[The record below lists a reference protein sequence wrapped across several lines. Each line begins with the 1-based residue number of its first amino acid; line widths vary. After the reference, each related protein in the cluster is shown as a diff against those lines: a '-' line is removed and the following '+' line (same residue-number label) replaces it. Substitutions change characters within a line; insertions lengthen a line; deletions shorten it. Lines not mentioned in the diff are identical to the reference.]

1 MILIA
6 DSGSTKS
13 DWVAISQNST
23 IRYSTVG
30 INPYFHDEEFVF
42 SAIKDNQSLY
52 SISSQIEEVYF
63 YGAGCSSEKLNS
75 IVLRGLQKVFTQA
88 EIHVDHDLSACAL
101 ATYQGEPGI
110 SCIIGTGSNSCFYD
124 GTNIFESIPALG
136 YILGD
141 EGSGAYFGKKLLAD
155 FLYNKLPENIHFSL
169 QNDLGLDKEKII
181 SNVYMKPGAN
191 VYLASF
197 MPFIFSHFDDKYIS
211 NMILEGFK
219 TFIDTHVRC
228 YQDYT
233 KYKVHFIGSIAC
245 LFQKELDQACQF
257 YNVTLGQVIKKPI
270 DGLADYHKKMEL
282 DKIENNERIN

>member
-13 DWVAISQNST
+13 DWVAISKNST

-42 SAIKDNQSLY
+42 SAIKENQSLY
-52 SISSQIEEVYF
+52 SIGSKIEEVYF
-63 YGAGCSSEKLNS
+63 YGAGCSSEKLNG
-75 IVLRGLQKVFTQA
+75 IVLRGLQKVFTHA

-124 GTNIFESIPALG
+124 GTNIFENIPALG

-155 FLYNKLPENIHFSL
+155 FLYKKLPENIHFSL

-270 DGLADYHKKMEL
+270 DGLADYHMKMEL
-282 DKIENNERIN
+282 VKIENNERIN

>member
-169 QNDLGLDKEKII
+169 ENDLGLDKEKII

-270 DGLADYHKKMEL
+270 DGLADYHMKMEL
-282 DKIENNERIN
+282 VKIENNERIN

>member
-124 GTNIFESIPALG
+124 GTNIFENIPALG

-270 DGLADYHKKMEL
+270 DGLADYHRKMEL
-282 DKIENNERIN
+282 VKIENNERIN

>member
-270 DGLADYHKKMEL
+270 DGLADYHMKMEL
-282 DKIENNERIN
+282 VKIENNERIN

>member
-13 DWVAISQNST
+13 DWVAISNNDT
-23 IRYSTVG
+23 IRFNTVG
-30 INPYFHDEEFVF
+30 FNPYFHDEEFVF
-42 SAIKDNQSLY
+42 SGIKDNQSLY
-52 SISSQIEEVYF
+52 SISSQIEKVYF

-75 IVLRGLQKVFTQA
+75 IILRGLQKVFTHA
-88 EIHVDHDLSACAL
+88 EINVDHDLSACAF

-124 GTNIFESIPALG
+124 GFNVLESIPSLG

-155 FLYNKLPENIHFSL
+155 FLYNKLPANIHLSL
-169 QNDLGLDKEKII
+169 QKELDLDKEKII

-197 MPFIFSHFDDKYIS
+197 MPFIFSHFKDKFIS

-219 TFIDTHVRC
+219 SFIDIHVKC
-228 YQDYT
+228 YDNYDT
-233 KYKVHFIGSIAC
+233 YKVHFIGSIAC
-245 LFQKELDQACQF
+245 LFKKELEQACLF
-257 YNVTLGQVIKKPI
+257 HNVTLGQLIQKPI
-270 DGLADYHKKMEL
+270 DGLVDYHLKAQTIKV
-282 DKIENNERIN
+282 ENNERIN

>member
-13 DWVAISQNST
+13 DWAAKSKNETVKD
-23 IRYSTVG
+23 STVG
-30 INPYFHDEEFVF
+30 INPYFHDEKFIF
-42 SAIKDNQSLY
+42 SAIRNNQALY
-52 SISSQIEEVYF
+52 SISSQIEAVYF

-75 IVLRGLQKVFTQA
+75 TVLRGLQKVFTQA
-88 EIHVDHDLSACAL
+88 KIHVDHDLTTCSSVS
-101 ATYQGEPGI
+101 YQGDFGI
-110 SCIIGTGSNSCFYD
+110 TCIIGTGSNSCFYD
-124 GTNIFESIPALG
+124 GTNIFENIPAIG

-141 EGSGAYFGKKLLAD
+141 DGSGAYFGKKLLAD
-155 FLYNKLPENIHFSL
+155 ILYNKLPENIHFSL

-181 SNVYMKPGAN
+181 SNVYMKPSAN

-219 TFIDTHVRC
+219 SFIDTHVRC

-233 KYKVHFIGSIAC
+233 KYKVHFIKSIAC
-245 LFQKELDQACQF
+245 LFHKEFDLACQY
-257 YNVTLGQVIKKPI
+257 YNFTLGQLIKKPI
-270 DGLADYHKKMEL
+270 DGLTDYHMKMEL
-282 DKIENNERIN
+282 VKN

>member
-124 GTNIFESIPALG
+124 GTNIFENIPALG

-270 DGLADYHKKMEL
+270 DGLADYHMKMEL
-282 DKIENNERIN
+282 VKIENNERIN

>member
-270 DGLADYHKKMEL
+270 DGLADYHMKMEL